1 MRTTLTFPNRGF
13 VIETANL
20 PTGFL
25 GSLERRGLAGLTAE
39 TVDGFYIEPRTNLG
53 AIIAAVEA
61 AGMAVEAFRGAGTPA
76 SWHAGARP
84 SALTAERL
92 RNRQSATWLPTYRP
106 AC

>member
-1 MRTTLTFPNRGF
+1 MRSTPTSPHRGF
-13 VIETANL
+13 VIETTGL
-20 PTGFL
+20 PSGFL

-53 AIIAAVEA
+53 AIIAAAEA
-61 AGMAVEAFRGAGTPA
+61 AGITVEAFRAAGTTA

-84 SALTAERL
+84 SAGTAERL
-92 RNRQSATWLPTYRP
+92 RNRRSATWLPTYPP